1 MPETPQTTDI
11 DPRPRQR
18 QRRDHALW
26 SFVATLFLTGIM
38 RIAQAAGITRIDLPL
53 VLGTMM
59 TPDRDRAKV
68 LGTAVHLLNGWLL
81 GGIYVAAF
89 HSLRHA
95 SATVGA
101 AVGLVHGLFVLVVA
115 LPLLPGGHSRMASDF
130 TGPQPTTALEPPG
143 FMALNYGRSTP
154 LVTLGAHLVYGAI
167 LGHFYEVS
175 EGERR
180 RFALPLL
187 RRTPGALNR
196 DLAAL
201 ARRD

>member
-1 MPETPQTTDI
+1 MPDAV
-11 DPRPRQR
+11 DRLPRTRHW
-18 QRRDHALW
+18 RDHALW

-38 RIAQAAGITRIDLPL
+38 RVAQAGGLTRIDLPL
-53 VLGTMM
+53 VLGTLM

-68 LGTAVHLLNGWLL
+68 LGTVVHLLNGWLF

-89 HSLRHA
+89 HSLRRS
-95 SATVGA
+95 SAAVGA

-154 LVTLGAHLVYGAI
+154 LVALGAHLVYGAI
-167 LGHFYEVS
+167 LGHFYEVT
-175 EGERR
+175 GLERR
-180 RFALPLL
+180 WL
-187 RRTPGALNR
+187 RGRRLRNAP
-196 DLAAL
+196 AAL
-201 ARRD
+201 RQDLVALGSRNR

>member
-1 MPETPQTTDI
+1 MPATD
-11 DPRPRQR
+11 PLPLRPSRLW
-18 QRRDHALW
+18 RDHALW

-38 RIAQAAGITRIDLPL
+38 RLAQAGGITRIDLPL
-53 VLGTMM
+53 VLGTLM

-68 LGTAVHLLNGWLL
+68 LGTLVHLLNGWLF

-115 LPLLPGGHSRMASDF
+115 LPLLPGGHSRMASEF

-167 LGHFYEVS
+167 LGHFYEVTDL
-175 EGERR
+175 EVRR
-180 RFALPLL
+180 LPFLRLRKAPTAL
-187 RRTPGALNR
+187 GR

-201 ARRD
+201 GGRNH